1 MFTSK
6 QFLQDILFLV
16 EWKLFEVKV
25 TVVIPGV
32 EINYA
37 DHWCGEEIEGPCQDL
52 QMISF
57 TIAAPHLL
65 QLHHT
70 AWVIVA
76 VAENVK

>member
-1 MFTSK
+1 M
-6 QFLQDILFLV
+6 
-16 EWKLFEVKV
+16 
-25 TVVIPGV
+25 VIPGV

-57 TIAAPHLL
+57 TIATLAPA
-65 QLHHT
+65 

-76 VAENVK
+76 VAENVEKNMEMKMR

>member
-6 QFLQDILFLV
+6 PFWQDVLILV

-25 TVVIPGV
+25 NVVIPGV

-57 TIAAPHLL
+57 TIAAPRS
-65 QLHHT
+65 LHHT

-76 VAENVK
+76 VAENVE

>member
-1 MFTSK
+1 M
-6 QFLQDILFLV
+6 
-16 EWKLFEVKV
+16 
-25 TVVIPGV
+25 VIPGV

-57 TIAAPHLL
+57 TIAALAPA
-65 QLHHT
+65 HT

-76 VAENVK
+76 VAENVEKNMEMKMR

>member
-1 MFTSK
+1 M
-6 QFLQDILFLV
+6 
-16 EWKLFEVKV
+16 
-25 TVVIPGV
+25 VIPGV

-65 QLHHT
+65 QLRHT

-76 VAENVK
+76 VAENGKKWKKMEKNMDMKMR